1 LPDPKAIDL
10 LPLLNAILKETL
22 RLYSPSPA
30 IQPRV
35 TPPGGT
41 IIDGFRIPGG
51 ITVGTSAYCLHM
63 NERVF
68 PSAAEFRPERWLKS
82 EDPDRLKEM
91 NQWFWAFGSGSRMC
105 IASHF
110 ALNSKSFHVLTVAVR
125 VLGKDSN

>member
-1 LPDPKAIDL
+1 
-10 LPLLNAILKETL
+10 
-22 RLYSPSPA
+22 
-30 IQPRV
+30 
-35 TPPGGT
+35 
-41 IIDGFRIPGG
+41 
-51 ITVGTSAYCLHM
+51 VGTSAYCLHM

-110 ALNSKSFHVLTVAVR
+110 ALNSKSFHVLIVAVR